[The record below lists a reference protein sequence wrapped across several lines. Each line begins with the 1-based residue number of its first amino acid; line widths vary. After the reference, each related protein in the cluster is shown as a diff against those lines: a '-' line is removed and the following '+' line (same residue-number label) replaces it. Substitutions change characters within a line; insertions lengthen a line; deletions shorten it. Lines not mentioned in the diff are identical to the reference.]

1 MTKQLFSRS
10 RRLQNATKKQL
21 QYHFS
26 LCYVL
31 LCFHVFACL
40 CLEFRLR
47 KGINV
52 LISTPGRLVDHIK
65 NTLSIAFSAVHW
77 LILDE
82 ADRSVCLLI
91 LDIFKKVSPGEFLIL
106 FL

>member
-1 MTKQLFSRS
+1 M
-10 RRLQNATKKQL
+10 
-21 QYHFS
+21 
-26 LCYVL
+26 
-31 LCFHVFACL
+31 
-40 CLEFRLR
+40 
-47 KGINV
+47 
-52 LISTPGRLVDHIK
+52 DHIK

-91 LDIFKKVSPGEFLIL
+91 LDIFKKVSPGEYFIL